1 MVGRRFVY
9 KIQTQTKCVD
19 HTGPPTHIAR
29 VCFGFDSLRITTT
42 GIYIYAVCAEWTLC
56 GWQADRQEGGVEGWR
71 GEPQQSKRRQFASS
85 ARAISVRYVG
95 AVVALLK
102 YPTPFQSMQCHCMR
116 SWTAIFCR
124 RCLLWGAP
132 VRFARAA
139 VQSSFIRFAL
149 LSPRLSSAPA
159 QNTRIQIE
167 VFIYIQKVGYGV
179 TCFLGPTCFSPLT
192 GWLVWQ
198 LTIDSVFVAVF
209 PIRFL
214 HVCAF
219 EQYFLFLFRI
229 KNGILSRRHLHTLP
243 ANNRTEIHRSI
254 VIPRMNCCH
263 RCCRCCHLSRSRPS
277 VVHSILCIGNFIWKK
292 LTHICDS
299 QYKWKKKKSW
309 WNHCRRTVWASETGN
324 WIFGGYHSCRAHCA
338 AQLLV
343 LFPPSTRAR
352 FAPSEIERH
361 CERRM
366 FSWWSLCCSNH
377 WRIAFAITRST
388 GQATPETLWA
398 AITFRAN
405 ENLFLSV
412 NNIESLLCVCSTS
425 RRECLIE
432 TIGRAF

>member
-179 TCFLGPTCFSPLT
+179 TCFLGSTCFSPLT

-198 LTIDSVFVAVF
+198 LTIDSVFVAVL

-229 KNGILSRRHLHTLP
+229 KNGILSRRHLHTQTHTTSQQPNWNSSINCDSTNELLP
-243 ANNRTEIHRSI
+243 PLLPLLPLEPLSAF
-254 VIPRMNCCH
+254 
-263 RCCRCCHLSRSRPS
+263 SRSFNF
-277 VVHSILCIGNFIWKK
+277 VHWKLYLK
-292 LTHICDS
+292 ETDSHLWLTI
-299 QYKWKKKKSW
+299 
-309 WNHCRRTVWASETGN
+309 
-324 WIFGGYHSCRAHCA
+324 
-338 AQLLV
+338 
-343 LFPPSTRAR
+343 
-352 FAPSEIERH
+352 
-361 CERRM
+361 
-366 FSWWSLCCSNH
+366 
-377 WRIAFAITRST
+377 
-388 GQATPETLWA
+388 
-398 AITFRAN
+398 
-405 ENLFLSV
+405 
-412 NNIESLLCVCSTS
+412 
-425 RRECLIE
+425 
-432 TIGRAF
+432 